1 MIGQIS
7 HSSVFFPYSVTSIA
21 RHIYMTTRPLCVDLD
36 GTLIASD
43 ILEESILL
51 YGGRNPWRYMQV
63 AFWLCKGRPYLK
75 KKLGE
80 LIVLE
85 PGRLAYHQDF
95 LDFLKEEH
103 RHGRTLYL
111 VTASDEGPARLVADH
126 VGIFEDVMA
135 SDGVTNL
142 RALAKAHALTKR
154 FGDKGFDY
162 AGNSRDD
169 LHVWRDAH
177 AALAVETPDD
187 VAHEL
192 LKFSP
197 DARFFKENK
206 TPTNWLD
213 YFSLDPLLFSFL
225 IFAPLAFVSLFFKAP
240 TTVLAPFIL
249 GWICLLSLSWMADLG
264 ADLVRMRLDPL
275 NPHERRRF
283 LFTTGALD
291 LPRAFKTMII
301 FFEAFILSA
310 VFLPLSASLAI
321 LGVGCLDFWNKTRTP
336 WENPHFEIACTLGLL
351 AARILA
357 GVLLC
362 L

>member
-1 MIGQIS
+1 
-7 HSSVFFPYSVTSIA
+7 
-21 RHIYMTTRPLCVDLD
+21 MTTRPLCVDLD

-51 YGGRNPWRYMQV
+51 YGGRNPWRYLKI

-80 LIVLE
+80 LAALD
-85 PGRLAYHQDF
+85 PSRLAYHQDF
-95 LDFLKEEH
+95 LDYLKEEH
-103 RHGRTLYL
+103 RQGRSLYL

-126 VGIFEDVMA
+126 IGLFEDVMA

-177 AALAVETPDD
+177 ACVAVEAPDD
-187 VAHEL
+187 VVEEL
-192 LKFSP
+192 VNFAP
-197 DARFFKENK
+197 NARVFKEKK

-213 YFSLDPLLFSFL
+213 YFSLDPLWFSAL
-225 IFAPLAFVSLFFKAP
+225 IFVPLAFASLFSKDP
-240 TTVLAPFIL
+240 THDVAPFIL
-249 GWICLLSLSWMADLG
+249 GWSALLSLSWMADLG

-275 NPHERRRF
+275 NPHARRRF
-283 LFTTGALD
+283 LFATGALD
-291 LPRAFKTMII
+291 LPRAFKIMAI
-301 FFEAFILSA
+301 FFEAFILCA
-310 VFLPLSASLAI
+310 VFLPLWASVAI

-336 WENPHFEIACTLGLL
+336 WDNPHFETVCTLGLL
-351 AARILA
+351 TLRVLA
-357 GVLLC
+357 GMMLFT
-362 L
+362 